1 MDRPDADEQRIIRD
15 VLSGRREEF
24 ARLVRAHQAK
34 VLSLCLSL
42 LKDPAEAEDAAQEV
56 FLKAYRGLR
65 NFRFDSSFSTWL
77 YRIAYRHGLDI
88 LRSRRRRRTQSL
100 DALLEERGE
109 GALPAAPDQ
118 TTQADPARSAENLL
132 SSLPPD
138 YRLVLTLR
146 EVQGL
151 SYEEIARATDASLD
165 SVKARLRRARESLRH
180 FLSGAGV

>member
-1 MDRPDADEQRIIRD
+1 MNRETPDEQRIIRD

-42 LKDPAEAEDAAQEV
+42 LKDPAEAEDAAAEI
-56 FLKAYRGLR
+56 FLKAYQKLKD
-65 NFRFDSSFSTWL
+65 FRFDAAFSTWL
-77 YRIAYRHGLDI
+77 YRIAYRHSLDL
-88 LRSRRRRRTQSL
+88 LRARQRRRAQSL

-109 GALPAAPDQ
+109 GALPPAPDQ
-118 TTQADPARSAENLL
+118 TTPADPARTAESLL

-151 SYEEIARATDASLD
+151 SYEEIARAMDASLD
-165 SVKARLRRARESLRH
+165 SVKARLRRARQALRSH
-180 FLSGAGV
+180 RLPAR